1 MLIHYGSYLTKRL
14 FLRSKKNK
22 ILDTLKY
29 LAHRLFYEK
38 KCHNHRYCWINI
50 RGNKTQFCMQQSSLY
65 RKCYSN
71 SHTAYYVK
79 LPHIQLRFDSCR
91 LIFLTVMTEYRIHN
105 RTTYTYKKFEYR
117 YAPRIYLMSTMKQQL
132 YILNH
137 EITCECK

>member
-29 LAHRLFYEK
+29 LAHRLFYKK
-38 KCHNHRYCWINI
+38 KCHNHRYSRINI
-50 RGNKTQFCMQQSSLY
+50 RGNKTQVCMQQSSLY

-79 LPHIQLRFDSCR
+79 LPHIQLRFNSCR
-91 LIFLTVMTEYRIHN
+91 LIFLTVMTKYRIHIQEI
-105 RTTYTYKKFEYR
+105 RIPLCSPHLPHVHHETT
-117 YAPRIYLMSTMKQQL
+117 AL
-132 YILNH
+132 YSQP
-137 EITCECK
+137 